1 MTSFLINPDLLKG
14 GVVGFLL
21 GSVIFGGGAY
31 YFVKKN
37 ADEEIQSVIKNFN
50 DEINKVPDSDA
61 FKKEAEEI
69 KKYAEHIVEKNSSN
83 DDEEPYSVDSEEY
96 AIYKKHLQQYEDDRD
111 ADNPLV
117 REGDSVDRPK
127 TVVTTNALI
136 TEDEFGELPTFEQ
149 FSLEYYPEANKLFDA
164 SDASEI
170 TEDDDLIDFSVL
182 KEFGTGNLEDPDVI
196 YYRNTDNQ
204 MDLEIIR
211 VLGMPE

>member
-83 DDEEPYSVDSEEY
+83 DNEEPYSVDNEEY
-96 AIYKKHLQQYEDDRD
+96 TIYKEHLQQYEDDRD

-117 REGDSVDRPK
+117 REGDSVDGPK

-149 FSLEYYPEANKLFDA
+149 FSLEYYPEVNKLFDA

>member
-1 MTSFLINPDLLKG
+1 MDG
-14 GVVGFLL
+14 
-21 GSVIFGGGAY
+21 
-31 YFVKKN
+31 
-37 ADEEIQSVIKNFN
+37 
-50 DEINKVPDSDA
+50 
-61 FKKEAEEI
+61 
-69 KKYAEHIVEKNSSN
+69 
-83 DDEEPYSVDSEEY
+83 
-96 AIYKKHLQQYEDDRD
+96 
-111 ADNPLV
+111 
-117 REGDSVDRPK
+117 PK

-182 KEFGTGNLEDPDVI
+182 KEFRTGNLEDPDVI

-211 VLGMPE
+211 VLGMPK